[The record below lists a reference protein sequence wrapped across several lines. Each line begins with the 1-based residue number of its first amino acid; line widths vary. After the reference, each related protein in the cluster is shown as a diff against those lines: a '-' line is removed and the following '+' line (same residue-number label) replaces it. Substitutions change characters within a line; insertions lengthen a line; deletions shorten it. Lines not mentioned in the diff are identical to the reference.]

1 MTEIRFVPDDAS
13 VLDDMYKAVQ
23 ECSLLHPDASSD
35 LSSTSDYGLFK
46 NLKIFSYHVSHTCIM
61 IFKIKIWFSNVFVD
75 EEEDPAEM
83 FADFPEEGNG
93 DEEGQEEVE
102 GEDDEEAQRLEEFMR
117 MQLHFR
123 NRNGNN
129 EEDEE
134 DANGDGHPGDLSFT
148 PEPGQFDDV

>member
-1 MTEIRFVPDDAS
+1 
-13 VLDDMYKAVQ
+13 
-23 ECSLLHPDASSD
+23 
-35 LSSTSDYGLFK
+35 
-46 NLKIFSYHVSHTCIM
+46 M
-61 IFKIKIWFSNVFVD
+61 ILKIKIWFSNVFVD

-102 GEDDEEAQRLEEFMR
+102 EEEVDEEAQRLEEFMR